1 MSDVRNRNSL
11 DSRHEL
17 PCPAPLKAALRA
29 TSSGGLALTAATS
42 GALAGTAVEC
52 PPVDRSDRQ
61 LSRRALAVHRSLLVA
76 WLVATDA
83 VALGLA
89 FRLAYSV
96 RFEWQFTVAPEVVA
110 PQGTYDV
117 LTALLIPLWL
127 VVFALFDLYEPR
139 SKLGGSLESSRTLNA
154 CTVATMLVIVGTFFV
169 PDFVISRV
177 WLVSVWLASFFL
189 VAANRFVAR
198 RLVYLLRR
206 RGYLLTPAV
215 IVGTNQEAVN
225 LSAFLVDRQSS
236 GVRTVGFIHA
246 GNGDPRFVGGVPV
259 LGSIAEVGPIVKE
272 HGIEDVLVAIT
283 GIGRDEL
290 LRLCEDLDS
299 LPVRLRLSSGLY
311 ELLTTRVTVQT
322 LGTVPLMSLQKNRL
336 DRAEVITKTLL
347 DSSLAVIGLSLLWPV
362 MLLVAAWIKLDSPGP
377 ALHRRR
383 VLGAS
388 GRQFGAFKF
397 RTMYTNGD
405 ALIESQSDA
414 VEALRNNHKLRDDPR
429 VTRAGR
435 WLRKYSIDEVPQLLN
450 VVRGEMS
457 LVGPRMIAPDEAEK
471 YGRQRMNL
479 LSVKPGITGLWQVSG
494 RSDLTYEER
503 VRIDMYYVRH
513 YSVWLDLQILFVQ
526 TIPAVL
532 RGRGAY

>member
-1 MSDVRNRNSL
+1 MSDFQHRSGL
-11 DSRHEL
+11 DSRRGQPSPSH
-17 PCPAPLKAALRA
+17 LKAAFRRA
-29 TSSGGLALTAATS
+29 STGGLALTAT
-42 GALAGTAVEC
+42 GALAGAAVKC
-52 PPVDRSDRQ
+52 RPGTGADQQ
-61 LSRRALAVHRSLLVA
+61 LSPRALAVHRLLLVA

-83 VALGLA
+83 LALALA
-89 FRLAYSV
+89 FRLAYSI
-96 RFEWQFTVAPEVVA
+96 RFEVQLTVAPEVVA
-110 PQGTYDV
+110 PKGTYDL

-139 SKLGGSLESSRTLNA
+139 SKLGGSLESARTLNA
-154 CTVATMLVIVGTFFV
+154 CTVTTMLVIVATFIV

-198 RLVYLLRR
+198 RLVYMIRR

-215 IVGTNQEAVN
+215 IVGTNGEAAS
-225 LSAFLVDRQSS
+225 LAAFLADRQSS

-246 GNGDPRFVGGVPV
+246 GNGDPRSVGDVTV
-259 LGSIAEVGPIVKE
+259 LGSISEIGSIVRE
-272 HGIEDVLVAIT
+272 HGIEDVIVAIT

-336 DRAEVITKTLL
+336 DRAEVVAKTLL
-347 DSSLAVIGLSLLWPV
+347 DSSLAAIGLLLLWPF
-362 MLLVAAWIKLDSPGP
+362 MLAIAAWVKLDSPGP
-377 ALHRRR
+377 VLHRRR
-383 VLGAS
+383 VLGAA
-388 GRQFGAFKF
+388 GRQFDAFKF
-397 RTMYTNGD
+397 RTMRTDGD
-405 ALIESQSDA
+405 ALLRSQPDA
-414 VEALRNNHKLRDDPR
+414 EEALRSNHKLRDDPR
-429 VTRAGR
+429 VTRVGR
-435 WLRKYSIDEVPQLLN
+435 WLRRYSIDEVPQLLN
-450 VVRGEMS
+450 VLRGEMS
-457 LVGPRMIAPDEAEK
+457 LVGPRMIAPDEVEK

-494 RSDLTYEER
+494 RSDLTYDER
-503 VRIDMYYVRH
+503 VRIDMYYVRN

-526 TIPAVL
+526 TLPAVL
-532 RGRGAY
+532 KGRGAY